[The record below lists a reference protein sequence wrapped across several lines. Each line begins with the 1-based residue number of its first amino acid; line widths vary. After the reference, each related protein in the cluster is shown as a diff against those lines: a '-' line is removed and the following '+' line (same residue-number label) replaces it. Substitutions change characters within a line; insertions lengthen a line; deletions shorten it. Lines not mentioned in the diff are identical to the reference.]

1 MGEKL
6 ESAVIDAVVNS
17 NFKNIAEGGAFYS
30 GLAMAD
36 AVSGQRRFNEIGN
49 LATGN
54 LLKNFTKM
62 EVSEANAIVKANT
75 GFDQPSQ
82 MHDISRTLASL
93 GATLGAIQ
101 MNIKTAQTTPPQ
113 TGSVG

>member
-6 ESAVIDAVVNS
+6 ESAVVDAVVNA
-17 NFKNIAEGGAFYS
+17 NFKNIAEGAAFYS

-49 LATGN
+49 VATGN

-62 EVSEANAIVKANT
+62 EISEANALVKANT
-75 GFDQPSQ
+75 GFDRASQ
-82 MHDISRTLASL
+82 QHDIAGTLAQL
-93 GATLGAIQ
+93 GAVLGSIQ
-101 MNIKTAQTTPPQ
+101 MGAKIAQTTPPQ
-113 TGSVG
+113 TGLGG